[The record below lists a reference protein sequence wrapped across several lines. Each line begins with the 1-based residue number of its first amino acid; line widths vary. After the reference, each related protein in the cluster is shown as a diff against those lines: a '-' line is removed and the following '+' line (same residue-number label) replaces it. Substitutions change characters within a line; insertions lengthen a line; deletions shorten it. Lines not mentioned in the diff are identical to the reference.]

1 MHFGLVLECD
11 YREGAT
17 QKEAFEEAFA
27 DVEMAETV
35 GLDGV
40 WLAENH
46 FAPPQGMSG
55 EEGSPIPSVVSAPM
69 IMASAIAART
79 TRLRIGLAV
88 NVLPL
93 THPLR
98 VAEEAATVD
107 HISRGRFEFGIGR
120 SGLPVAYEGYGIPY
134 SESRERFWESLDII
148 LGAWTNDKF
157 SYQGKYY
164 SFNDVCVLP
173 KPYQKPYPP
182 TRIAATTEDTF
193 PQVGGKGY
201 PAFVGVR
208 GMTLGELAH
217 NLKEYRR
224 SWKEAGHAGS
234 GDVILRIPIYV
245 AETAEL
251 ARSEPE
257 LSTVRL
263 NRRLA
268 ERVARAAAESGT
280 WVAKERAERARR
292 TAEASYDDL
301 LRDILVYGTPE
312 AVVERITEIREEL
325 HLSGV
330 IADMNVGGLIPQE
343 RVLNSIRLFGE
354 QVAPEFR

>member
-17 QKEAFEEAFA
+17 QEEAFQEA
-27 DVEMAETV
+27 FTNVETAEAV

-46 FAPPQGMSG
+46 FAPRQGALD
-55 EEGSPIPSVVSAPM
+55 EEGSPIPSVVSAPL

-88 NVLPL
+88 NILPL
-93 THPLR
+93 SHPIR
-98 VAEEAATVD
+98 TAEEAATVD
-107 HISRGRFEFGIGR
+107 NVSLGRFDFGVGR
-120 SGLPVAYEGYGIPY
+120 SGLPIAYEGYGIPY
-134 SESRERFWESLDII
+134 SESRERFWECLDII
-148 LGAWTNDKF
+148 VGAWTNEKF
-157 SYQGKYY
+157 SYEGEYY

-173 KPYQKPYPP
+173 KPYQKPHPP
-182 TRIAATTEDTF
+182 IRIAATTGDTF
-193 PQVGGKGY
+193 PVIGGKGY
-201 PAFVGVR
+201 PVFVGVR

-217 NLKEYRR
+217 HLEEYRR

-234 GDVILRIPIYV
+234 GDAFLRVPLYV

-257 LSTVRL
+257 ASTVRL
-263 NRRLA
+263 HRQLA
-268 ERVARAAAESGT
+268 ERVARAADEAGT

-292 TAEASYDDL
+292 MAEASYDDL
-301 LRDILVYGTPE
+301 LRDVLVYGTPE
-312 AVVERITEIREEL
+312 AVVERLREIREEL

-343 RVLNSIRLFGE
+343 RVLNSLRLFGE
-354 QVAPEFR
+354 RVAPELR